1 MLLNCDPIFCAYGT
15 ELSSTYPI
23 KTSFLKI
30 DDFIISLN
38 LSIPNAKPVAGKFLP
53 PKLSINPSY
62 LPPPIIAFC
71 APSSEEVNSKTRP
84 L

>member
-1 MLLNCDPIFCAYGT
+1 MPLNCDPIFCAYGT

-23 KTSFLKI
+23 KTSFLKR